1 LPKLTGVAKS
11 KFLARLNKGRIAKG
25 LKAIK
30 AKGSKILPKTRLKRN
45 KAFKSPL
52 KPRKANK
59 SPKRTNN
66 VVFKKGKGSRRSRVG
81 ISLKKLLLGG
91 VTGIALEL
99 LLTRLGAT
107 SLAVDVGYIGASMV
121 GSKSGV
127 IGNAVFRQGVSRFGG
142 QLGFLGGN
150 GGNNG
155 NGAQSTNTGFA

>member
-1 LPKLTGVAKS
+1 LPKLTGIAKT

-30 AKGSKILPKTRLKRN
+30 AKGSKILPKTRLKR
-45 KAFKSPL
+45 KEASKSPI

-81 ISLKKLLLGG
+81 LSLKKLVMGG
-91 VTGIALEL
+91 VTGIALQL
-99 LLTRLGAT
+99 LLDRLGAT
-107 SLAVDVGYIGASMV
+107 TLSTDVAYIGASQV
-121 GSKSGV
+121 GGKSGV
-127 IGNAVFRQGVSRFGG
+127 IGNALFRQGVSRFGG

-150 GGNNG
+150 GGNGG
-155 NGAQSTNTGFA
+155 NGQTTFTGFA

>member
-1 LPKLTGVAKS
+1 MPKLTGIAKS
-11 KFLARLNKGRIAKG
+11 KFLARLNKGRVAKG

-30 AKGSKILPKTRLKRN
+30 AKGSKILPKTRLKRR
-45 KAFKSPL
+45 KASKSQS

-59 SPKRTNN
+59 PTKRSNS

-81 ISLKKLLLGG
+81 ISLKKLVMGG

-107 SLAVDVGYIGASMV
+107 SLAVDAGYVGASMV

-127 IGNAVFRQGVSRFGG
+127 IGNAVFRQGVARFGG
-142 QLGFLGGN
+142 QLGFLGSG
-150 GGNNG
+150 NG
-155 NGAQSTNTGFA
+155 NGQAQNTGFSGFA